1 MGCSRLGER
10 VRLPVHGYFC
20 VSRMANQGVSFR
32 GAGPGGGRSMF
43 HVVVCVHGGG
53 GAASD
58 DEQLNVTLVPLCLS
72 YFPTKLGKTA
82 MVPLTC
88 CHVFFKFLP
97 CLQFMFS
104 MANLPCF

>member
-58 DEQLNVTLVPLCLS
+58 DEQLNVTSAPLSILFS
-72 YFPTKLGKTA
+72 NKVGQN
-82 MVPLTC
+82 
-88 CHVFFKFLP
+88 CHGSPHMLP
-97 CLQFMFS
+97 CL
-104 MANLPCF
+104 L